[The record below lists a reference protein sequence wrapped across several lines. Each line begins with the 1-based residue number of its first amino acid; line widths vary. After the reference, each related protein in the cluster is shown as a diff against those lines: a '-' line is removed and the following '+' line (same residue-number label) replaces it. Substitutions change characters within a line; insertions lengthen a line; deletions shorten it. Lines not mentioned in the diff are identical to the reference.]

1 MLLTNVLRKR
11 IITSVNFFINNFFG
25 GLFIM
30 KKIIALA
37 LSMILIVCALLTA
50 GCNDNGG
57 ETEGVVKAIDI
68 SLTDELYAFG
78 VAKDDAELLAK
89 TNEYIAKVKADG
101 TLDAICE
108 KYFGE
113 GTPTAVVSAKEDSS
127 KDQLIIATNSEFAP
141 FEYKEGSNYFGID
154 MELAKGLADYLGKEL
169 VIKDVDF
176 EAVCTTVESGHAD
189 IAIAGLTVNETRK
202 ESVTFSDS
210 YYVASQVLIV
220 KADDTSF
227 DECKTAEDVLAVIA
241 QQTGKIGGQSSTTAQ
256 YYVQGDEEW
265 EFPGIKNMEWV
276 GYTSG
281 ALAVNDMLAGNI
293 KYVMIDKA
301 PALTIVD
308 SINAVN

>member
-1 MLLTNVLRKR
+1 
-11 IITSVNFFINNFFG
+11 
-25 GLFIM
+25 M

-37 LSMILIVCALLTA
+37 LSMVIVVCALLMT
-50 GCNDNGG
+50 GCNNNGSG
-57 ETEGVVKAIDI
+57 DVVKTIDI

-78 VAKDDAELLAK
+78 VAKDNAELLAK

-113 GTPTAVVSAKEDSS
+113 GTPTAVVSATKDNS
-127 KDQLIIATNSEFAP
+127 KDQLVIATNSEFAP
-141 FEYKEGSNYFGID
+141 FEYKEGSNYYGID

-169 VIKDVDF
+169 VIMDVDF
-176 EAVCTTVESGHAD
+176 EAVCTTVESGNAD

-202 ESVTFSDS
+202 QSVTFSDS
-210 YYVASQVLIV
+210 YYIASQVLIV

-241 QQTGKIGGQSSTTAQ
+241 NQQNGKIGGQSSTTAQ
-256 YYVQGDEEW
+256 YYVQGDEDW
-265 EFPGIKNMEWV
+265 DFPGIANMQWV
-276 GYTSG
+276 GYNSG

-293 KYVMIDKA
+293 NYVMIDKA
-301 PALTIVD
+301 PAIVITD

>member
-1 MLLTNVLRKR
+1 
-11 IITSVNFFINNFFG
+11 
-25 GLFIM
+25 M

-37 LSMILIVCALLTA
+37 LSLILGATCFLMA
-50 GCNDNGG
+50 GCGNTDGG
-57 ETEGVVKAIDI
+57 DVVKAIDI

-89 TNEYIAKVKADG
+89 TNEYIAKVKTDG
-101 TLDAICE
+101 TLDAICQ
-108 KYFGE
+108 KYFGD
-113 GTPTAVVSAKEDSS
+113 GTPTAVVSAAKDDS

-141 FEYKEGSNYFGID
+141 FEYKEGSNYYGID

-169 VIKDVDF
+169 VILDVDF
-176 EAVCTTVESGHAD
+176 EAVCSTVESGHAD

-202 ESVTFSDS
+202 QSVTFSDS

-227 DECKTAEDVLAVIA
+227 DNCKTAEEVLAIIA
-241 QQTGKIGGQSSTTAQ
+241 EKNAGKIGGQSSTTAQ
-256 YYVQGDEEW
+256 YYVEGDEDW
-265 EFPGIKNMEWV
+265 GFDGVKNMKWV

-293 KYVMIDKA
+293 DYVMIDKA
-301 PALTIVD
+301 PALVIVE